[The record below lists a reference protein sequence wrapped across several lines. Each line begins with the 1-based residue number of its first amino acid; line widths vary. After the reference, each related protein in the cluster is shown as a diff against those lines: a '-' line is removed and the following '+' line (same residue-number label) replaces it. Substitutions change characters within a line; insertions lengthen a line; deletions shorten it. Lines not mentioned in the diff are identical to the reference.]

1 MRDMSA
7 SYSVQNDII
16 DIDNWFH
23 INFREM
29 TCKYWGLHICKG
41 MGEIKKSQ
49 IKVLKLSS
57 NIVKAK
63 MMFFI

>member
-1 MRDMSA
+1 MSA

-16 DIDNWFH
+16 DIDKWFH

-29 TCKYWGLHICKG
+29 TCKYWGLHVCKG
-41 MGEIKKSQ
+41 MGETNKSK
-49 IKVLKLSS
+49 IEVLKFLS
-57 NIVKAK
+57 NIVQAK